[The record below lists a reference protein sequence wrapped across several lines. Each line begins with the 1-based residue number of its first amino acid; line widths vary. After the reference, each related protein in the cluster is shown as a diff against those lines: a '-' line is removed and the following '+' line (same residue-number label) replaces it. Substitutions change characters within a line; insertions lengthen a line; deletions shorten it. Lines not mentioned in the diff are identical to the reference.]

1 VLAMNTI
8 LNRLTILLAD
18 DHAIVRMGFR
28 LLLEGAGAAA
38 VIEADSGEAAL
49 SRYAEDLPD
58 VLVMDVSMPGMGG
71 LAALVR
77 LRARHPAARVL
88 MLSAYHDAVIPVR
101 ALKAGALGYL
111 SKRCAPED
119 LIKAVH
125 QVSRDQRYLDPEL
138 AQAVALAQLA
148 GDADPAGTLT
158 DKELLVF
165 LQLAQGRSVNQVA
178 QDFHLSQSTVGT
190 HLYHIKQK
198 LNVNNAAELTMLA
211 LRSGLIEV

>member
-1 VLAMNTI
+1 
-8 LNRLTILLAD
+8 
-18 DHAIVRMGFR
+18 
-28 LLLEGAGAAA
+28 
-38 VIEADSGEAAL
+38 
-49 SRYAEDLPD
+49 
-58 VLVMDVSMPGMGG
+58 
-71 LAALVR
+71 
-77 LRARHPAARVL
+77 
-88 MLSAYHDAVIPVR
+88 
-101 ALKAGALGYL
+101 
-111 SKRCAPED
+111 
-119 LIKAVH
+119 
-125 QVSRDQRYLDPEL
+125 
-138 AQAVALAQLA
+138 VALAQLA

>member
-1 VLAMNTI
+1 MNT
-8 LNRLTILLAD
+8 LLDRLTILLAD

-28 LLLEGAGAAA
+28 LLLEGAGAGA
-38 VIEADSGEAAL
+38 VIEADSGEMAL
-49 SRYAEDLPD
+49 SRYAETLPD

-77 LRARHPAARVL
+77 LCAHYPAARVL
-88 MLSAYHDAVIPVR
+88 MLSAHHDAVIPLR

-111 SKRCAPED
+111 CKRCAPED

-125 QVSRDQRYLDPEL
+125 QVSRDQRYLDAKL
-138 AQAVALAQLA
+138 APAVALAQLA
-148 GDADPAGTLT
+148 GDADPASSLT

-178 QDFHLSQSTVGT
+178 QDFHLSQSTIGT

-198 LNVNNAAELTMLA
+198 LSLNNASELTMLA